1 MFRWQTTSFCRN
13 LCMFCFNW
21 LAAALITLHSGKLG
35 GVLSASR
42 KLRRPKKRWKM
53 SKTLLTTKKNK
64 VNKTNNESVCII
76 TLGIIL
82 TSTLTLQSYL
92 ILFITFANYNN
103 NCTIPPWKSF
113 GAISISHDTAEQ
125 KNSWWVV
132 IRLVFIISATI
143 NL

>member
-1 MFRWQTTSFCRN
+1 MFRWQTTSFCRA
-13 LCMFCFNW
+13 LCMFCFSW

-64 VNKTNNESVCII
+64 VNKTNNKSVCII

-113 GAISISHDTAEQ
+113 GAISISHDTVEQ

>member
-1 MFRWQTTSFCRN
+1 MFRWQTASFCRAVS
-13 LCMFCFNW
+13 MFFFSW
-21 LAAALITLHSGKLG
+21 LAAVLITLHSGKLG
-35 GVLSASR
+35 GIFSASR
-42 KLRRPKKRWKM
+42 KLRRPKKRGEI
-53 SKTLLTTKKNK
+53 SKTLLTTKKKN
-64 VNKTNNESVCII
+64 VNKTNSKSVCII

-113 GAISISHDTAEQ
+113 GAISISHDTVEQ

-132 IRLVFIISATI
+132 IWLVFIISATI
-143 NL
+143 NF

>member
-103 NCTIPPWKSF
+103 NCTIPPWKSS
-113 GAISISHDTAEQ
+113 GAISTSHDTVEQ
-125 KNSWWVV
+125 KNFWWVV
-132 IRLVFIISATI
+132 TRLVFIIPATI
-143 NL
+143 NF